1 MTLKT
6 TVTSINRKDLLALN
20 RTLRQSC
27 SIHIGENRSVS
38 IRTTNRP
45 SKIMGSF
52 TADDNTIKI
61 FRNEVSDINKYL
73 ETFIHEW
80 THSKQLGLKK
90 NYNKLNKKLGYDK
103 NPYEVEARNN
113 EKIFRSKVWKT
124 VKLILKNGNN

>member
-6 TVTSINRKDLLALN
+6 TVNSLDRKDLLRLNKAL
-20 RTLRQSC
+20 RKSC
-27 SIHIGENRSVS
+27 SIHIGENRSVNV
-38 IRTTNRP
+38 RTNNRP

-52 TADDNTIKI
+52 IADDNTIEI
-61 FRNEVSDINKYL
+61 FRSEVSDINKYV

-90 NYNKLNKKLGYDK
+90 NYNKLNKKLGYDN
-103 NPYEVEARNN
+103 NPYEIEARNN

-124 VKLILKNGNN
+124 VKSILKNGNS